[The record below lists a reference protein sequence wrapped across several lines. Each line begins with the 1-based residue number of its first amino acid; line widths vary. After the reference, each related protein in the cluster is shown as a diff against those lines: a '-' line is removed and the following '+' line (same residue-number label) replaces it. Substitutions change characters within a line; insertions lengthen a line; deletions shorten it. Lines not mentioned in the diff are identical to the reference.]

1 MGAHLNNIEG
11 DVVHGGT
18 IQRAVYVSNG
28 RPLEY
33 QDPADQI
40 RAKVRSPFNS
50 SFPDK
55 RVLAGME
62 VI

>member
-1 MGAHLNNIEG
+1 M
-11 DVVHGGT
+11 HGGT

-28 RPLEY
+28 RPLDEY
-33 QDPADQI
+33 QDPADQM

-55 RVLAGME
+55 RGQAGMGA
-62 VI
+62 I